1 MSTVTVCELLD
12 PGDDVLGLV
21 VDELVDAVTLDK
33 LPLVVARVDSND
45 SVSSCDGVLASE
57 MAETSS
63 SSGNNNDVS
72 WVSSDV
78 LNCFVDGDSSTKDR
92 CGSIQRETVRDLRQV
107 VGVRD
112 TPLLERSIDAKSMV
126 LGFLAIGLLGPSA
139 VLTGQATVG

>member
-21 VDELVDAVTLDK
+21 VDELVDAVTLDE

-63 SSGNNNDVS
+63 SSGNNND
-72 WVSSDV
+72 
-78 LNCFVDGDSSTKDR
+78 LA
-92 CGSIQRETVRDLRQV
+92 
-107 VGVRD
+107 VGLWRG
-112 TPLLERSIDAKSMV
+112 TIMRKSEPEH
-126 LGFLAIGLLGPSA
+126 AS
-139 VLTGQATVG
+139 